1 MAEQLFFSRDS
12 KLYIEFD
19 SKLWEIPVLDGF
31 SFSQSTNQSE
41 ISLSEMQGS
50 DGLSRRGNR
59 VFTDSLAPAEWSFS
73 TYVRP
78 YLDSQS
84 SPEHHAVEEA
94 LWAVMAGAD
103 SYSAA
108 TVGGGLTQAALTGGG
123 AGGTNATGGTAASQA
138 IGLAGIATVNNV
150 GAQDAS
156 RTAGTYNIT
165 LTAAQNSQTGAG
177 ASVQIVVNGSGAATV
192 TVTNSGASAAY
203 QAGDTITVSD
213 SLLGGG
219 GAADLTFDVA
229 TISNSF
235 SSHIFPDGTYTINN
249 ATTGLGGS
257 GPKAGSGTGEGFEF
271 DIVSSGTTNTINII
285 SAGTGF
291 NGGETISLPAG
302 TLGTGSSAI
311 TFTLSIHSASGTAA
325 NADGDLTVSGANF
338 FRDVDADQNSP
349 FGPAVAVPT
358 ATNQAINFAQSN
370 RAVLGTCNLYFVME
384 TSTTN
389 PMVYKL
395 TSAAFNEASIDFEV
409 DGIATINWSGFAQ
422 NITDLQSQGKVSV
435 VTSKTASATNG
446 NVVLDNTD
454 GFKLGIATAT
464 TLTPAM
470 FAIDAGVGST
480 KTFIRNR
487 LTQLLVST
495 TDTTAFPSANYSLTL
510 TGGNI
515 TISNNISY
523 LVPEELGAVNI
534 PIEHVTGGRT
544 VNGNFTCYLTL
555 DTDAS
560 TTVFKGT
567 SVELFNDMTT
577 SGSNKGLEK
586 VVNDFDVTFQI
597 GGAVVSTPR
606 LFVKIPKCHIDVP
619 THSVEDVISV
629 ETNFAAYTTDFNVA
643 NEVQLEYYGIAL

>member
-19 SKLWEIPVLDGF
+19 STLWEIPVLDGF

-78 YLDSQS
+78 FVQNS
-84 SPEHHAVEEA
+84 EHHAVEEA

-103 SYSAA
+103 KYSDE
-108 TVGGGLTQAALTGGG
+108 TVQGSLKLGT
-123 AGGTNATGGTAASQA
+123 GTNAFTNIGG
-138 IGLAGIATVNNV
+138 
-150 GAQDAS
+150 D
-156 RTAGTYNIT
+156 TAGDR
-165 LTAAQNSQTGAG
+165 
-177 ASVQIVVNGSGAATV
+177 
-192 TVTNSGASAAY
+192 TN
-203 QAGDTITVSD
+203 
-213 SLLGGG
+213 
-219 GAADLTFDVA
+219 
-229 TISNSF
+229 
-235 SSHIFPDGTYTINN
+235 GTYTINN
-249 ATTGLGGS
+249 RTS
-257 GPKAGSGTGEGFEF
+257 GVSGTGPDGTGITGNTGTGTGVAWEL
-271 DIVSSGTTNTINII
+271 DITVSSGSVSAVNVI
-285 SAGTGF
+285 SGGSNF
-291 NGGETISLPAG
+291 DDGETIILANTAIG
-302 TLGTGSSAI
+302 GGTGSL
-311 TFTLSIHSASGTAA
+311 TLTIKSGGTEDR
-325 NADGDLTVSGANF
+325 NTNF
-338 FRDVDADQNSP
+338 YRDIDADTNSP
-349 FGPAVAVPT
+349 FGPAVAVPG
-358 ATNQAINFAQSN
+358 ASNQAINFSQSN

-384 TSTTN
+384 TSATN

-435 VTSKTASATNG
+435 VTSKTASSQTVG

-454 GFKLGIATAT
+454 GFKLGLATAT
-464 TLTPAM
+464 TLTAAM
-470 FAIDAGVGST
+470 FAKDGGVGST
-480 KTFIRNR
+480 STFIRNR

-495 TDTTAFPSANYSLTL
+495 TDTTAFPSANYNLTL

-577 SGSNKGLEK
+577 SGANKGLEK

-597 GGAVVSTPR
+597 GGAVAATPR

-643 NEVQLEYYGIAL
+643 NEVQLEYYGV

>member
-41 ISLSEMQGS
+41 ISLSEMQGA

-78 YLDSQS
+78 FLDSQS
-84 SPEHHAVEEA
+84 TPEHHAVEEA

-103 SYSAA
+103 NYIAA
-108 TVGGGLTQAALTGGG
+108 STGGGLPLGNAGLTKGGNLANAAAQTV
-123 AGGTNATGGTAASQA
+123 TIDDST
-138 IGLAGIATVNNV
+138 AGI
-150 GAQDAS
+150 
-156 RTAGTYNIT
+156 TY
-165 LTAAQNSQTGAG
+165 SG
-177 ASVQIVVNGSGAATV
+177 GS
-192 TVTNSGASAAY
+192 
-203 QAGDTITVSD
+203 
-213 SLLGGG
+213 GG
-219 GAADLTFDVA
+219 GAAAEGWEIDITVA
-229 TISNSF
+229 AGGAIGNV
-235 SSHIFPDGTYTINN
+235 TYNV
-249 ATTGLGGS
+249 
-257 GPKAGSGTGEGFEF
+257 
-271 DIVSSGTTNTINII
+271 VSSGSGFTVDNVITIPN
-285 SAGTGF
+285 SVFTAATGQ
-291 NGGETISLPAG
+291 TISG
-302 TLGTGSSAI
+302 NVTLTVGSSA
-311 TFTLSIHSASGTAA
+311 S
-325 NADGDLTVSGANF
+325 DLVETGGNF
-338 FRDVDADQNSP
+338 YRAVDADKNSP
-349 FGPAVAVPT
+349 FGPAVAIPS
-358 ATNQAINFAQSN
+358 ATNQAINFSQSN

-384 TSTTN
+384 TSATN

-395 TSAAFNEASIDFEV
+395 TGAAFNEASIDFEV
-409 DGIATINWSGFAQ
+409 DGIATINWSGFAK

-435 VTSKTASATNG
+435 VTSKTASGQTVG
-446 NVVLDNTD
+446 DVVLDNTD
-454 GFKLGIATAT
+454 GFKLGLATAT
-464 TLTPAM
+464 TLTAAM
-470 FAIDAGVGST
+470 FAKDDGVGDTS
-480 KTFIRNR
+480 TFIRNR
-487 LTQLLVST
+487 LTQLLVTT
-495 TDTTAFPSANYSLTL
+495 TDVTAFPSGSYNLTL

-555 DTDAS
+555 ETAS
-560 TTVFKGT
+560 GDNGT

-577 SGSNKGLEK
+577 SGANKGLEK

-597 GGAVVSTPR
+597 GGAVVNTPR

-643 NEVQLEYYGIAL
+643 NEVQLEYYGV

>member
-19 SKLWEIPVLDGF
+19 TKLWEIPVLDGF

-103 SYSAA
+103 SYTAA
-108 TVGGGLTQAALTGGG
+108 TVGGGLTLLALGQTAGSGGG
-123 AGGTNATGGTAASQA
+123 SGGTAASSA
-138 IGLAGIATVNNV
+138 VATAGIATVNNI
-150 GAQDAS
+150 GAADSS

-165 LTAAQNSQTGAG
+165 LTAAQNSNAGAG
-177 ASVQIVVNGSGAATV
+177 ASVKIVVDSNGAATV
-192 TVTNSGASAAY
+192 PVTNSGASAAY
-203 QAGDTITVSD
+203 TASDTITIAD

-219 GAADLTFDVA
+219 GAANLTFDVA
-229 TISNSF
+229 TISTNF
-235 SSHIFPDGTYTINN
+235 SNHIFPDGTYTINN
-249 ATTGLGGS
+249 SNVDSSSTGPES
-257 GPKAGSGTGEGFEF
+257 AGGTGEGFEF
-271 DIVSSGTTNTINII
+271 DVVISSTGTSRVINII
-285 SAGTGF
+285 SAGAGF
-291 NGGETISLPAG
+291 NGGETIVLPAG
-302 TLGTGSSAI
+302 TLGTGSSAV
-311 TFTLSIHSASGTAA
+311 TFTLSVESTATPDA
-325 NADGDLTVSGANF
+325 DLTVSGANF
-338 FRDVDADQNSP
+338 FRNVDADQNSP

-358 ATNQAINFAQSN
+358 STNQAINFAQSN

-597 GGAVVSTPR
+597 GGAVVNTPR

-643 NEVQLEYYGIAL
+643 NEVQLEYFGIAL